1 MRLLLTGTGTDVG
14 KTWVGAALLRS
25 LRVAGGVRVAAVKP
39 AQSFVPGEG
48 PTDAEV
54 LAEATGQH
62 PYEVCPRGR
71 WYEVPLAPPEAAD
84 ELGLPP
90 FTLSELVL
98 PEPDAELVAWE
109 GAGGPRSP
117 LACDGDTVSLARLIS
132 PDLIVLVAPA
142 GLGAIND
149 VRLSAAAFDGIAPL
163 VVFLNRFDPSA
174 VVDRRNLAFLRGDG
188 FEVVTDVH
196 SLERLV
202 HVLV

>member
-14 KTWVGAALLRS
+14 KTWVGAGLLRS
-25 LRVAGGVRVAAVKP
+25 LRMGSGVRVAAVKP
-39 AQSFVPGEG
+39 AQSFEPGEG

-98 PEPDAELVAWE
+98 PEPDADVVAWE

-117 LACDGDTVSLARLIS
+117 LACDGDTVGLARAIS

-174 VVDRRNLAFLRGDG
+174 LVDRRNLAFLRGDG
-188 FEVVTDVH
+188 FEVVTDVPA
-196 SLERLV
+196 LERLV